1 MPKILPWVAVVDDE
15 EPIRRALLRLLRSAG
30 IRARAFASGAEFLAS
45 LPTSQPYC
53 VVLDLNMPEMSG
65 FDVLLSLKQSSAQIG
80 VIVVTGHHLADIQ
93 ARAMLAKPLAYLRK
107 PMNDQILIDAIGL
120 AFLQVCQR

>member
-30 IRARAFASGAEFLAS
+30 IRARAFVSGADFLAS
-45 LPTSQPYC
+45 LNASQPYC

-80 VIVVTGHHLADIQ
+80 VVVITGHHSADIQ

-107 PMNDQILIDAIGL
+107 PMNDQALIDAIGL
-120 AFLQVCQR
+120 AFSQVSQR